1 MLNVLSVLC
10 CIGKGSMRTVLHH
23 VSKKTLFFYGKSD
36 EKERRRFS
44 VSKRLWKK
52 MTIKERREFE
62 HVFFTYIS
70 AQCFTIYFSQV
81 ITRLPAQ
88 FLSGRML
95 STWQT
100 HAEGKSVK
108 RFGKAQWILVVNEGG
123 VTETS
128 LKFCK

>member
-44 VSKRLWKK
+44 VSKRLWKT

-62 HVFFTYIS
+62 HVFFH
-70 AQCFTIYFSQV
+70 IYFSIV
-81 ITRLPAQ
+81 FHYILFTSYYKAPCIVFIRMNAKHMTDARKGKVGKTFRESLVD
-88 FLSGRML
+88 FGR
-95 STWQT
+95 
-100 HAEGKSVK
+100 
-108 RFGKAQWILVVNEGG
+108 
-123 VTETS
+123 
-128 LKFCK
+128 